1 MVFLRKLSLGTII
14 PVTMNMYIPAT
25 AAVTMNIRIVSPR
38 SLPTFLVFAI
48 LEIELEI
55 EKKMSGTSRTN
66 SRFNHI
72 CPIGNRNDA
81 LSPRIIHSTAPIST
95 NTISMIGYLY
105 AASALCLFSVICTSL
120 HDLCENLLWKG

>member
-1 MVFLRKLSLGTII
+1 
-14 PVTMNMYIPAT
+14 MNMYIPAT

-81 LSPRIIHSTAPIST
+81 LSPQNYSQHCTDKHKNYQYDRIPVCSKCTLLILSH
-95 NTISMIGYLY
+95 MYL
-105 AASALCLFSVICTSL
+105 LT
-120 HDLCENLLWKG
+120 